1 MNCALA
7 TLVLAIAASANA
19 QPECLRRWKSWEP
32 QRTGLF
38 FAKDQPDQPV
48 QTVHVAGEVA
58 TNLMLPSEVDSA
70 RTQLIGGNGRFEP
83 LMISGRSVVIVPLRD
98 LAFDESFSLLV
109 KLKDGTAIPF
119 VLRGPRPPESTDGQV
134 DVYLNQEDTPAVR
147 HALQLV
153 RSRVEE
159 LTAENERHV
168 QQELSVDHALAAL
181 LARGKSELT
190 PFALVGSRLLQGG
203 DVELKVFTFRP
214 RNRKANLGK
223 AAVAFSVTNKDP
235 KKPWEFD
242 EVRLISATSGDMKAF
257 ASRVSSPS
265 IGPGETGMVAVVM
278 DMDVFGSSA
287 ESDHLIL
294 ELWRAGPEARQAAVE
309 LVAVNDPDLPV
320 RVQSSSKSR

>member
-1 MNCALA
+1 MTRPLA
-7 TLVLAIAASANA
+7 ILVLAIAASANA
-19 QPECLRRWKSWEP
+19 QPECLHRWKSWEP
-32 QRTGLF
+32 QRTGVF
-38 FAKDQPDQPV
+38 FARDQPDQPV
-48 QTVHVAGEVA
+48 QTIHVAGEVA
-58 TNLMLPSEVDSA
+58 TNLMLPSEVDPS
-70 RTQLIGGNGRFEP
+70 RTQLIGGEGRFEP

-98 LAFDESFSLLV
+98 LAFDEAFSLLV

-119 VLRGPRPPESTDGQV
+119 FLRGPRHHESTDGQV
-134 DVYLNQEDTPAVR
+134 DVYLSQEDAPAVR
-147 HALQLV
+147 RALQLV

-159 LTAENERHV
+159 LAAENERHV
-168 QQELSVDHALAAL
+168 QEELSVDHALAAL

-190 PFALVGSRLLQGG
+190 PFAMVGSKLLQGS

-223 AAVAFSVTNKDP
+223 AAVAFSITNKDP

-242 EVRLISATSGDMKAF
+242 EVRLMSAASGDMKAF
-257 ASRVSSPS
+257 ASRASSGL

-278 DMDVFGSSA
+278 DMEVFGTGL

-294 ELWRAGPEARQAAVE
+294 ELWRAGPVARQAAVE

-320 RVQSSSKSR
+320 RVQSSTRSR